1 MRVYHNGVK
10 KRLALLLALAM
21 LALSLCGC
29 GKAGPID
36 EGFWQ
41 QPSQHSY
48 RAELSLDEAA
58 KAVSG
63 RMTVTYKNPTGAQMA
78 SLPFMLYP
86 NAYAQVQTAPF
97 QNDEMGKAYPG
108 GFSEGGIVLTEV
120 TADGQPVQTRLKNDD
135 ETLLEIDLPQPLRRK
150 FPLPLPCSCHTA
162 WEGSAMAT
170 ARITCATFCPW
181 PARGTARSF

>member
-21 LALSLCGC
+21 LALSLGGC

-63 RMTVTYKNPTGAQMA
+63 RMTVTYKKPDGRGAGQLAVYAVPQRLRPSADRAVSKRRDGQGRTPAAFPKAASCSRRLRPTG
-78 SLPFMLYP
+78 SLC
-86 NAYAQVQTAPF
+86 
-97 QNDEMGKAYPG
+97 
-108 GFSEGGIVLTEV
+108 
-120 TADGQPVQTRLKNDD
+120 R
-135 ETLLEIDLPQPLRRK
+135 
-150 FPLPLPCSCHTA
+150 
-162 WEGSAMAT
+162 
-170 ARITCATFCPW
+170 
-181 PARGTARSF
+181 PA

>member
-48 RAELSLDEAA
+48 RAELPLDAAA
-58 KAVSG
+58 KAVRG
-63 RMTVTYKNPTGAQMA
+63 TMTVTDTTPTGAPKA
-78 SLPFMLYP
+78 SLQFL
-86 NAYAQVQTAPF
+86 Q
-97 QNDEMGKAYPG
+97 
-108 GFSEGGIVLTEV
+108 
-120 TADGQPVQTRLKNDD
+120 
-135 ETLLEIDLPQPLRRK
+135 
-150 FPLPLPCSCHTA
+150 
-162 WEGSAMAT
+162 
-170 ARITCATFCPW
+170 
-181 PARGTARSF
+181 

>member
-1 MRVYHNGVK
+1 MRVYQNGVK
-10 KRLALLLALAM
+10 KRLALLLALGM

-108 GFSEGGIVLTEV
+108 GFSEGGIVLT
-120 TADGQPVQTRLKNDD
+120 
-135 ETLLEIDLPQPLRRK
+135 
-150 FPLPLPCSCHTA
+150 
-162 WEGSAMAT
+162 
-170 ARITCATFCPW
+170 
-181 PARGTARSF
+181 